1 MKQNPVSFQL
11 KLNPED
17 FLPATEE
24 EKQSQIIMRES
35 VSFWKDGMR
44 RLVRNKVAMV
54 SLVVIIVVMIFSF
67 IVPGFYPYS
76 YKEQAKGANNLAPM
90 EYSEEEQAR
99 IDAGE
104 KVFPHIFGTDN
115 LGRDYAIRV
124 MMGSRISLLVGLIA
138 TGIIFIIGSAYGSI
152 AAFFG
157 GKVDLIMMRIVD
169 ILSGIPSLIYLILI
183 MMFLGNTMSSILLA
197 MCLTF
202 WITTARMVRG
212 QILQIKEQD
221 YVQAAKALGA
231 DTGRIIM
238 KHLLPNTLGIIMVDI
253 TMSVPGFIF
262 SEAFLSYIGLGVK
275 PPETSW
281 GALASAGQQQLM
293 FYPYQLFF
301 PCLLIVL
308 TILSFH
314 LIGDGLSDAL
324 DPKLRQ

>member
-1 MKQNPVSFQL
+1 MEENVKMNM
-11 KLNPED
+11 ED
-17 FLPATEE
+17 FSLTDDLFVRVGTEGLSGE
-24 EKQSQIIMRES
+24 EIGRKSLTYWADVWRRFRSNKLALLGMFLLIGVVVLLFTGPLISGKDYQFIDASLKNISPCDLFTRVCVGGRISIYIGLCCTLVMFVIGALLGALAGLKGGLVDDVIMRICE
-35 VSFWKDGMR
+35 FIGN
-44 RLVRNKVAMV
+44 LPY
-54 SLVVIIVVMIFSF
+54 LIIVV
-67 IVPGFYPYS
+67 
-76 YKEQAKGANNLAPM
+76 
-90 EYSEEEQAR
+90 
-99 IDAGE
+99 
-104 KVFPHIFGTDN
+104 
-115 LGRDYAIRV
+115 
-124 MMGSRISLLVGLIA
+124 
-138 TGIIFIIGSAYGSI
+138 
-152 AAFFG
+152 
-157 GKVDLIMMRIVD
+157 
-169 ILSGIPSLIYLILI
+169 ILSMVMGRSLFSLV
-183 MMFLGNTMSSILLA
+183 FAMS
-197 MCLTF
+197 LTA
-202 WITTARMVRG
+202 WVGTARMVRG

>member
-1 MKQNPVSFQL
+1 
-11 KLNPED
+11 
-17 FLPATEE
+17 
-24 EKQSQIIMRES
+24 
-35 VSFWKDGMR
+35 
-44 RLVRNKVAMV
+44 
-54 SLVVIIVVMIFSF
+54 
-67 IVPGFYPYS
+67 
-76 YKEQAKGANNLAPM
+76 
-90 EYSEEEQAR
+90 
-99 IDAGE
+99 
-104 KVFPHIFGTDN
+104 
-115 LGRDYAIRV
+115 
-124 MMGSRISLLVGLIA
+124 
-138 TGIIFIIGSAYGSI
+138 
-152 AAFFG
+152 
-157 GKVDLIMMRIVD
+157 MMRIVD

>member
-1 MKQNPVSFQL
+1 MSENVNMNIEDISLTDDLFRRVGTEGLSGEEIGKKSLTYWADVWRRFRANRLALFGMFLLIAVVLLLFVGPLLSGQDYQYIDSSIKNQSPSSEHWFGTDDMGRDLFTRVCVGGRISIYIGLCCTLVMFVIGALAGL
-11 KLNPED
+11 KGGLVD
-17 FLPATEE
+17 D
-24 EKQSQIIMRES
+24 IIMRICE
-35 VSFWKDGMR
+35 FIGN
-44 RLVRNKVAMV
+44 LPY
-54 SLVVIIVVMIFSF
+54 LIIVV
-67 IVPGFYPYS
+67 
-76 YKEQAKGANNLAPM
+76 
-90 EYSEEEQAR
+90 
-99 IDAGE
+99 
-104 KVFPHIFGTDN
+104 
-115 LGRDYAIRV
+115 
-124 MMGSRISLLVGLIA
+124 
-138 TGIIFIIGSAYGSI
+138 
-152 AAFFG
+152 
-157 GKVDLIMMRIVD
+157 
-169 ILSGIPSLIYLILI
+169 ILSMVMGRSLFSLV
-183 MMFLGNTMSSILLA
+183 FAMS
-197 MCLTF
+197 LTA
-202 WITTARMVRG
+202 WVGTARMVRG

-231 DTGRIIM
+231 DTRRIII